1 VRGSDAKA
9 HLEWQCQKQPCTRI
23 THLSC
28 LFAKSGLPGNERTCV
43 RYRNPMEYAAERVR
57 ISGVVFSERI
67 LDMTSERLSGG
78 RLRVGMLLCL
88 RLIRRS
94 VYAEP

>member
-1 VRGSDAKA
+1 
-9 HLEWQCQKQPCTRI
+9 
-23 THLSC
+23 
-28 LFAKSGLPGNERTCV
+28 
-43 RYRNPMEYAAERVR
+43 MEYAAERVR